1 MYMSNSEAITEV
13 LNEPTLEQ
21 VKEIVEQVKEKVEE
35 VKEKVE
41 EVKEKV
47 EKAKEEI
54 IEKAEQVK
62 EKVEE
67 GKELISEIV
76 DESKKVMEENVNLIK
91 NLDLYKT
98 IEKQV
103 QEIIVDGK
111 IDQNDIPRIIV
122 IMTKSYNEFK
132 QLRLP
137 ESDLN
142 KLYKDMFNKIL
153 SNCNNLVE
161 TKKQKMEK
169 LFESSL
175 QLVLVVPELSN
186 LVEVVKVT
194 NNCLGCLG
202 NIFKK

>member
-1 MYMSNSEAITEV
+1 MSNSEEKQ
-13 LNEPTLEQ
+13 TLEQ
-21 VKEIVEQVKEKVEE
+21 VKEKLEKVEEIKEQVKEGLQ
-35 VKEKVE
+35 
-41 EVKEKV
+41 
-47 EKAKEEI
+47 I
-54 IEKAEQVK
+54 N
-62 EKVEE
+62 
-67 GKELISEIV
+67 ELVFI
-76 DESKKVMEENVNLIK
+76 EENVNLIK

-103 QEIIVDGK
+103 LEIIVDGK
-111 IDQNDIPRIIV
+111 IDQNDIPGIMV

-161 TKKQKMEK
+161 SKKQKMEK

-175 QLVLVVPELSN
+175 QLLLVVPELQN

-194 NNCLGCLG
+194 NCLGCVG